1 MARLAGAALLM
12 CAALGGAASA
22 QEFRGAE
29 VSAELLTFT
38 KGDDLTSNNYR
49 GSVEFGLFG
58 GFGVQ
63 ADLSFYD
70 FEDGDTVRSVTVHGL
85 YDAFDLATVGA
96 FYSQETVTRPTPR
109 SSASRPAAA
118 SARRRSRAIWAGATP
133 TARAFTTFGFDAAYE
148 VTPTISVTASGAAVD
163 LEGGG
168 VSRLSVGGEFRF
180 GEQGPAVYAEIG
192 RSARP
197 TTLAWVTAPASLA
210 WARVCRWARTGARA
224 SSRAASS
231 TCWEASDLHLLL
243 TRSWS
248 PPPRGGRDSAPG
260 WRKPGAA

>member
-1 MARLAGAALLM
+1 MARLAGAALLT
-12 CAALGGAASA
+12 CAALGSAASA

-96 FYSQETVTRPTPR
+96 FYSQETVDETDTAVFGVEAGR
-109 SSASRPAAA
+109 SFGAAEVEGYLGRGDA
-118 SARRRSRAIWAGATP
+118 DGEG
-133 TARAFTTFGFDAAYE
+133 FTTFGFDAAYE

-192 RSARP
+192 RLSASDDAG
-197 TTLAWVTAPASLA
+197 LGDSAGFLGV
-210 WARVCRWARTGARA
+210 GARL
-224 SSRAASS
+224 SLGQNRGTSFESRGLFDVLGSF
-231 TCWEASDLHLLL
+231 
-243 TRSWS
+243 
-248 PPPRGGRDSAPG
+248 
-260 WRKPGAA
+260 